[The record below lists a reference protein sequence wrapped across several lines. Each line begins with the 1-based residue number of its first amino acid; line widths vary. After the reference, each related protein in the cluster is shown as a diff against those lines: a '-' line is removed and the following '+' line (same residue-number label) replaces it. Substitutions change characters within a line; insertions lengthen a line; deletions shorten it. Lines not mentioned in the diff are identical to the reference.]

1 MMSKLIEILSEEIS
15 KKLIEESFT
24 FPIGNDNFNIG
35 YDEIGLGRGKKK
47 VLDKDLAVHN
57 SDYGIGDVK
66 HQKRGGHRG
75 VDIFAPIGTPLVSCV
90 NGEIVKIGKTTVGGN
105 RVTIRDNRGLNY
117 YYAHMDKLQPSLKR
131 GDLVSA
137 GEFIGTVGDSGSAKG
152 THPHLHFSIYDKRG
166 YKRGNID
173 PWPLLSSQLD
183 NINTIETL
191 PPDIEGLNLDL
202 SILPKDIKISD
213 ILDNQDNR
221 ELITRGAR
229 GESVEEF
236 QKILKD
242 LGYDLGE
249 FGPKGDG
256 IDGKFGIVTK
266 EAVKSFQKDH
276 GLKVD
281 GIIGIN
287 TATALS
293 SYK

>member
-1 MMSKLIEILSEEIS
+1 MTNKLIEILSEEIS

-24 FPIGNDNFNIG
+24 FPIGNDNFNVG
-35 YDEIGLGRGKKK
+35 YDEIGLGSGKKK

-57 SDYGIGDVK
+57 SDYGRGDTK
-66 HQKRGGHRG
+66 HQKRGGHGG

-90 NGEIVKIGKTTVGGN
+90 NGKIVKIGKTKVGGN
-105 RVTIRDNRGLNY
+105 RVTIRDSRGLNY

-131 GDLVSA
+131 GDLVST

-173 PWPLLSSQLD
+173 PWPFLSSQLD

-191 PPDIEGLNLDL
+191 PTDIEGLTLDL
-202 SILPKDIKISD
+202 STLPKDIKISD
-213 ILDNQDNR
+213 ILDNKDNR
-221 ELITRGAR
+221 ELITRGSH

-256 IDGKFGIVTK
+256 VDGKFGRMTK
-266 EAVKSFQKDH
+266 DAIKSFQKDH

-293 SYK
+293 TYK